1 MVLTAVLIS
10 AVVCLIAVYLWTIN
24 SSYNYFQRHGIP
36 GPPHRFFFGHY
47 KTLWSTKSFSKLLQQ

>member
-1 MVLTAVLIS
+1 MFATVTLIS
-10 AVVCLIAVYLWTIN
+10 IVIGLIVAYLWTIN
-24 SSYNYFQRHGIP
+24 NCYNYFKHRGIP